1 MSILVVGSV
10 AYDTVQTPVGN
21 REDALGGSATY
32 FSVSASKF
40 ESVSIV
46 AVVGTDF
53 LQEHFEMLTSH
64 GVDISG
70 IESVKGSTFRWSGV
84 YGADANTRETLDT
97 QLNVFAQFTP
107 ELGVKH
113 REHSYLFL
121 ANIEPSIQLDVL
133 HQMRRRPKLVAL
145 DTMNFWIEGKREQ
158 LGEVLKEVD
167 VVLMDE
173 NETRSFAG
181 KQNLTEAAGY
191 IHEIGPHTVIVKRGE
206 HGVLLFRQGS
216 VFTAPAVPLRSVV
229 DPTGAGDCFAGG
241 FMGYLASTGD
251 LSDDGFRRA
260 VVLGSVMGSFAV
272 ESFSLDRV
280 QSVSG
285 EEVEERFR
293 LITELTRFKP
303 LLDRETLPFSDT
315 GHQVH

>member
-1 MSILVVGSV
+1 M
-10 AYDTVQTPVGN
+10 
-21 REDALGGSATY
+21 
-32 FSVSASKF
+32 
-40 ESVSIV
+40 
-46 AVVGTDF
+46 
-53 LQEHFEMLTSH
+53 
-64 GVDISG
+64 
-70 IESVKGSTFRWSGV
+70 
-84 YGADANTRETLDT
+84 
-97 QLNVFAQFTP
+97 FAQFTP
-107 ELGVKH
+107 ELDVKH

-191 IHEIGPHTVIVKRGE
+191 IREIGPHTVIVKRGE

>member
-1 MSILVVGSV
+1 M
-10 AYDTVQTPVGN
+10 
-21 REDALGGSATY
+21 
-32 FSVSASKF
+32 
-40 ESVSIV
+40 
-46 AVVGTDF
+46 
-53 LQEHFEMLTSH
+53 
-64 GVDISG
+64 
-70 IESVKGSTFRWSGV
+70 
-84 YGADANTRETLDT
+84 
-97 QLNVFAQFTP
+97 
-107 ELGVKH
+107 
-113 REHSYLFL
+113 
-121 ANIEPSIQLDVL
+121 L

-191 IHEIGPHTVIVKRGE
+191 IREIGPHTVIVKRGE